1 MARVILD
8 IPEDVWARVLE
19 AARRAGQTPEEFLT
33 AWFVWEFSQ
42 EGIEARRRE
51 RLQQW
56 DLSGLSDEV
65 LLVLLQ
71 GKSGLEEVALR
82 AWQERHGELP
92 PERGGASPVG

>member
-1 MARVILD
+1 MARVILNLTD
-8 IPEDVWARVLE
+8 ETAEWVAA

-33 AWFVWEFSQ
+33 AWFVREFSP
-42 EGIEARRRE
+42 EAIEARRRE

-65 LLVLLQ
+65 LLVLIE

-82 AWQERHGELP
+82 AWQERHEELLS
-92 PERGGASPVG
+92 ERGSASPVG